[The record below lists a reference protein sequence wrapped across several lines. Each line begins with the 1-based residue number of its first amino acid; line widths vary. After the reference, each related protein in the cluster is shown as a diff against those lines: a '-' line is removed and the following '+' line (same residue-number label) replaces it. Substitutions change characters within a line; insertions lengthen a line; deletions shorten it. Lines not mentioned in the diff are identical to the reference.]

1 MTEQEIEQNGNCHYD
16 VQSSIVLFRPRGLA
30 DGCARVQTI
39 LDSAS
44 KHAYTD
50 SQNRF
55 SPGGYSVKARFMR
68 FGQVFL
74 VAVLIFQALPR
85 AVLADET
92 HLGLGSALDR
102 ARMQNPQVAMAQAR
116 VSEAEGMRTQGS
128 LIPNPSLYA
137 TSENTPLGGS
147 QPFTFGNDTDDYVY
161 LIQKVELGG
170 KRGRRVAFA
179 TENVNQ
185 MSIQS
190 EVGMQQLLMRVAT
203 AYWMAAGSAAL
214 DQLYK
219 REVNTLD
226 DIVDY
231 NRARVQK
238 GATAEADL
246 IRIQLESDRLR
257 AQARLAAEQARRSL
271 VVLYREMGATAFPD
285 SVIFTDRLDD
295 LPEIRPPDLQTVLRD
310 RLEMR
315 AARERLKQ
323 AEANLNLQRANAWP
337 DPQVMAGYKRFS
349 GSGQFTGQNTLFF
362 GFQVPLPI
370 FDRNQGQIAVAQAEV
385 QGAKGIVTDQEIA
398 IRAQVSSAL
407 SDYGSR
413 RQALLKVLPQMTR
426 QAAASDAIAE
436 GAYRL
441 GGADIL
447 RFLDATRMDVETQVL
462 FVQTLV
468 DYHESVVN
476 LELVTGMLR

>member
-1 MTEQEIEQNGNCHYD
+1 
-16 VQSSIVLFRPRGLA
+16 
-30 DGCARVQTI
+30 
-39 LDSAS
+39 
-44 KHAYTD
+44 
-50 SQNRF
+50 
-55 SPGGYSVKARFMR
+55 
-68 FGQVFL
+68 
-74 VAVLIFQALPR
+74 
-85 AVLADET
+85 
-92 HLGLGSALDR
+92 
-102 ARMQNPQVAMAQAR
+102 
-116 VSEAEGMRTQGS
+116 
-128 LIPNPSLYA
+128 
-137 TSENTPLGGS
+137 
-147 QPFTFGNDTDDYVY
+147 
-161 LIQKVELGG
+161 
-170 KRGRRVAFA
+170 
-179 TENVNQ
+179 
-185 MSIQS
+185 
-190 EVGMQQLLMRVAT
+190 MQQLLMRVAT

-257 AQARLAAEQARRSL
+257 PQARLAAEQARRSL

-285 SVIFTDRLDD
+285 SVVFTDRLDD

-323 AEANLNLQRANAWP
+323 AEANLDLQRANAWP
-337 DPQVMAGYKRFS
+337 DPQLMAGYKRFS

-370 FDRNQGQIAVAQAEV
+370 FDRNQGLIAAAQAQV

-398 IRAQVSSAL
+398 IRAEVSSAL